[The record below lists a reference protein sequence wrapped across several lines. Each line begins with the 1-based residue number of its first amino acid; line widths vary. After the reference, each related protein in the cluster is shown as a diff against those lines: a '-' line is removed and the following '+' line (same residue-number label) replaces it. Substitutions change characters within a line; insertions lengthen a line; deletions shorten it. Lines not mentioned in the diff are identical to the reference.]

1 MLTTAI
7 QHSIKI
13 ETKEHLGVKVYTYT
27 CYGDSE
33 DKNIF
38 YVIPETPIFSGQE
51 NKPDFLFYK
60 YRKEEQQGGY
70 AQFTVK
76 LPVPTESEADKIKA
90 QLYNGISPQL
100 LAKSKLIVQYIKAE
114 KVFNS
119 DPTNKANQDAKI
131 KAFQNAGL
139 TEEQAKKYIL
149 AYNPDAGDDQFLGQ
163 LMPDGA
169 RKIELRQP
177 RYTSAQASLIINED
191 KVFYCQVPTP
201 LSPSGLGNN
210 DTVFSM
216 SLTGLGATLFENVLK
231 GTPSNASVGI
241 RYNFTLDA
249 YLPAVKVIVTYNS
262 TKMKEVA
269 QTITRHTWSADEK
282 EITREF
288 SEKGAAKVTVIT
300 SLSAKEM
307 GMKDDQYSAWIK
319 TFEDWGQAQ
328 LQQIL
333 STQTGLDMSMDLLN
347 DAGSFDKFKESLKNT
362 QDFTRV
368 YEENRVVPFS
378 IAPQTQ
384 LPSILSIVGAEKV
397 DDYFK
402 EYDLDDPFFQFIQP
416 EFYVS
421 QDLDKYD
428 IENIIVIAKY
438 DDNHVSTLRF
448 DRKNTAAQ
456 KTEKWYIDKKLGRT
470 YSYSYTVNFSGL
482 HSKPYHSG
490 KIDVIDSL
498 VQYINMAQCGIV
510 YAQIDSL
517 LDAQAWETFS
527 QVLLKAQYSD
537 PAHGVELKSDTQ
549 VLNVSTQP
557 KPFIYPVG
565 MKPENPIYFTTNYY
579 TRDGGNF
586 TYIEPG
592 IEPSP
597 QLPGYGGTR
606 ANQIQI
612 MNALPR
618 KTTYSIFFI
627 APKKDVLI
635 IIFDM
640 MVNYK
645 TYKFKQTQSI
655 NLEEKDLVDASTRR
669 DLTFEFLPDGTD
681 DIPEITYSGTII
693 YNDERDPKPIEG
705 KVTGSSVA
713 VVVKC

>member
-7 QHSIKI
+7 QYSLKI
-13 ETKEHLGVKVYTYT
+13 DTTEHLGIKEYTYT

-33 DKNIF
+33 NKNIF
-38 YVIPETPIFSGQE
+38 YVVPEIPIFSGQE
-51 NKPDFLFYK
+51 SKPDFLFYK

-76 LPVPTESEADKIKA
+76 LPVPTQSEGDKIKT
-90 QLYNGISPQL
+90 QLYKGISPQL
-100 LAKSKLIVQYIKAE
+100 AAKSRLIVKYVQAE
-114 KVFNS
+114 NKLTA
-119 DPTNKANQDAKI
+119 DPTNKANQEARE
-131 KAFQNAGL
+131 KAFKNTGL
-139 TEEQAKKYIL
+139 TEEQAKEYVV
-149 AYNPDAGDDQFLGQ
+149 AYDPKGDGEQFLGR
-163 LMPDGA
+163 LMPDEN
-169 RKIELRQP
+169 KIELRQP
-177 RYTSAQASLIINED
+177 RYTSAQASLIINEN
-191 KVFYCQVPTP
+191 KVFYSQQPTP

-210 DTVFSM
+210 DTVFSL

-249 YLPAVKVIVTYNS
+249 SLPAVKVIVTYDS
-262 TKMKEVA
+262 EKMKTVA

-288 SEKGAAKVTVIT
+288 SEKGAAKVSVIPG
-300 SLSAKEM
+300 LSPQEM
-307 GMKDDQYSAWIK
+307 GMKDEQYNAWIK

-333 STQTGLDMSMDLLN
+333 SSQTGLDMSLDLLN

-362 QDFTRV
+362 QSFTRV

-378 IAPQTQ
+378 IAPQAQ
-384 LPSILSIVGAEKV
+384 LPSILSIVGAGKV

-421 QDLDKYD
+421 QDLAKYN

-448 DRKNTAAQ
+448 DNKNSAPQ

-490 KIDVIDSL
+490 KIDVTDSL

-510 YAQIDSL
+510 YAQVDSL
-517 LDAQAWETFS
+517 LDEQAWKTFS

-537 PAHGVELKSDTQ
+537 PAHNIELKSDVQ
-549 VLNVSTQP
+549 LLNVSTPP

-565 MKPENPIYFTTNYY
+565 MKPENPIYFTTDYY
-579 TRDGGNF
+579 TRDGGRF

-597 QLPGYGGTR
+597 QLPGYGSTR

-618 KTTYSIFFI
+618 KTSYSIFFI
-627 APKKDVLI
+627 ASKKDVLI
-635 IIFDM
+635 ITFDM
-640 MVNYK
+640 TVNYK

-655 NLEEKDLVDASTRR
+655 NLEEKDLEEKTTRR
-669 DLTFEFLPDGTD
+669 NLTFGFLPDGTD
-681 DIPEITYSGTII
+681 DIPEITYSGTVI

-705 KVTGSSVA
+705 KVSGSSFA
-713 VVVKC
+713 VVVNC

>member
-7 QHSIKI
+7 QYSIKI
-13 ETKEHLGVKVYTYT
+13 DTTEHLGIKEYTYT

-33 DKNIF
+33 NKNIF
-38 YVIPETPIFSGQE
+38 YVVPEIPIFSGQE

-76 LPVPTESEADKIKA
+76 LPVPTQSEGEKIKT
-90 QLYNGISPQL
+90 QLYKGISPQL
-100 LAKSKLIVQYIKAE
+100 AAKSRLIVKYVQAE
-114 KVFNS
+114 NKFTA
-119 DPTNKANQDAKI
+119 DPTNKANQEARE
-131 KAFQNAGL
+131 KAFKNTGL
-139 TEEQAKKYIL
+139 TEEQAKEYVV
-149 AYNPDAGDDQFLGQ
+149 AYNPKEDEEQFLGR
-163 LMPDGA
+163 LMPDEH
-169 RKIELRQP
+169 KIELRQP
-177 RYTSAQASLIINED
+177 RYTSAQASLIINEN
-191 KVFYCQVPTP
+191 KVFYSQTPTP

-210 DTVFSM
+210 DTVFSL

-249 YLPAVKVIVTYNS
+249 SLPAVKVIVTYDS
-262 TKMKEVA
+262 EKMKTVA

-288 SEKGAAKVTVIT
+288 SEKGAAKVSVIPG
-300 SLSAKEM
+300 LSPQEM
-307 GMKDDQYSAWIK
+307 GMKDEQYNAWIK

-333 STQTGLDMSMDLLN
+333 SSQTGLDMSLDLLN

-362 QDFTRV
+362 QSFTRI
-368 YEENRVVPFS
+368 YEENRIVPFS
-378 IAPQTQ
+378 IAPQAQ
-384 LPSILSIVGAEKV
+384 LPSILSIVGAGKV

-402 EYDLDDPFFQFIQP
+402 EYDLDDPFFKFIQP

-421 QDLDKYD
+421 QDLAKYN

-448 DRKNTAAQ
+448 DSKNSEPQ
-456 KTEKWYIDKKLGRT
+456 KTEKWYVDKKLGRT

-490 KIDVIDSL
+490 KIDVTDSL

-517 LDAQAWETFS
+517 LDEQAWKTFS

-537 PAHGVELKSDTQ
+537 PAHGIELKSDVQ
-549 VLNVSTQP
+549 LLNVSTPP

-565 MKPENPIYFTTNYY
+565 MKPENPIYFTTDYH
-579 TRDGGNF
+579 TRDGGKF

-597 QLPGYGGTR
+597 QLPGYGSTR

-618 KTTYSIFFI
+618 QTSYSIFFI
-627 APKKDVLI
+627 ASKKDVLI
-635 IIFDM
+635 ITFDM
-640 MVNYK
+640 TVNYK

-655 NLEEKDLVDASTRR
+655 NLEEKDLEENTTRR
-669 DLTFEFLPDGTD
+669 NLIFGFLPDGTD
-681 DIPEITYSGTII
+681 DIPEITYSGTVI

-713 VVVKC
+713 VKC